1 MSETILHQMVRSSY
15 LSDITKGHYLHS
27 IDLWIAFAGPDEASW
42 TNYRAQEFY
51 ASLLANGMRAQ
62 SANAAIAGVAY
73 ASRWRAKKAGDP
85 SLNFFVIQ
93 TAKPGN
99 RLVKQALD
107 AHEAIKL
114 LDTTKPYMAGVV
126 TPIDIR
132 DRAMIIVGLETGM
145 RRMSM
150 SGMLLEEINTKPYPC
165 VRVPLKGHGKD
176 LYQVPLTD
184 LAYASLLEWL
194 EWLRKTPS
202 GQKIKTGPVFR
213 QLHWR
218 ILKDKRVLAVK
229 PAVQRQA
236 EVGLSGSMIHKIV
249 QQRAERAGLRDNIHP
264 HLFRHSF
271 ATWREEMGMPPQQI
285 ASITGHAFNLGALGG
300 YMDRVKLGA
309 IARESSPPWLV
320 DWARRA

>member
-1 MSETILHQMVRSSY
+1 MSETILHQMVRTSY
-15 LSDITKGHYLHS
+15 LSDVTKVHYLTS
-27 IDLWIAFAGPDEASW
+27 IDEWIAFAGEDPAGW

-51 ASLLANGMRAQ
+51 ASMLAKGMRAQ

-73 ASRWRAKKAGDP
+73 ASRWLAKKASNP
-85 SLNFFVIQ
+85 ALNFFVIQ

-107 AHEAIKL
+107 AHEALKL
-114 LDTTKPYMAGVV
+114 LDTTRPYNAGIV
-126 TPIDIR
+126 TAIDIR
-132 DRAMIIVGLETGM
+132 DRAMIVVGLETGM

-150 SGMLLEEINTKPYPC
+150 SGMLIEEISTKPYPC
-165 VRVPLKGHGKD
+165 VRVPLKGQGKD

-184 LAYASLLEWL
+184 VAYRALTEWL
-194 EWLRKTPS
+194 EWLTV

-218 ILKDKRVLAVK
+218 LFKDKRVLAVK
-229 PAVQRQA
+229 PTLDGQR
-236 EVGLSGSMIHKIV
+236 EIGISGSMIHKIV
-249 QQRAERAGLRDNIHP
+249 QQRAERAGLRDDIHP

-271 ATWREEMGMPPQQI
+271 ATWREEMNMPPQQI
-285 ASITGHAFNLGALGG
+285 ASVTGHAFNIGALGG